1 MAGCMTILS
10 INGHNLYVEE
20 AGPADGRA
28 IILLHHGLGSLKSW
42 KKQILVLAAHGNRVI
57 VYDRWGY
64 ARSDP
69 RPGFSMPLFKED
81 GKDLVSLMDYYD
93 LEKAFLIGH
102 NDGGTIALYFGA
114 QYPQRLSLLVTVAAH
129 IYLEEKMDPGIEE
142 LRQLYEDQPK
152 FREALRREHGD
163 KVDDVFFSWYFG
175 WREEENLD
183 WDMRLSLKHITCPVL
198 VVQGSNDEHASPQH
212 ACDIAAQIKDAE
224 LWLVPGA
231 GHMLPQDNPTEFNDR
246 LLEFTQKYYADGRL
260 SVVS

>member
-1 MAGCMTILS
+1 MAGCMTIFS

-42 KKQILVLAAHGNRVI
+42 RKQIPVLAAHGYRVI

-64 ARSDP
+64 GRSDP
-69 RPGFSMPLFKED
+69 CPGFSMPLFKED

-93 LEKAFLIGH
+93 LEKAVLIGH
-102 NDGGTIALYFGA
+102 SDGGTIALYFGA
-114 QYPQRLSLLVTVAAH
+114 QYPQRVSLLVTVAAH
-129 IYLEEKMDPGIEE
+129 IYLEEKMEPGIEG

-163 KVDDVFFSWYFG
+163 KVDDMFYGWYGG
-175 WREEENLD
+175 WREEGNLD
-183 WDMRLSLKHITCPVL
+183 WDMHPSLKHITCPVL
-198 VVQGSNDEHASPQH
+198 VVQGLDDEHATPQH
-212 ACDIAAQIKDAE
+212 ARDIAAQIKDSE

-246 LLEFTQKYYADGRL
+246 LLEFTQKIHVNERQ